1 MIHDPCPPVPGPWFV
16 WHIPLLLLQEIIID
30 YFMTDHELRDMVID
44 FLMGLDPEP
53 SDTGQVLFTGEGRS
67 LLSYFIIV
75 ESCPGNGR

>member
-1 MIHDPCPPVPGPWFV
+1 M
-16 WHIPLLLLQEIIID
+16 WHIPLLLLQEMIID

-44 FLMGLDPEP
+44 FLMGLDAER